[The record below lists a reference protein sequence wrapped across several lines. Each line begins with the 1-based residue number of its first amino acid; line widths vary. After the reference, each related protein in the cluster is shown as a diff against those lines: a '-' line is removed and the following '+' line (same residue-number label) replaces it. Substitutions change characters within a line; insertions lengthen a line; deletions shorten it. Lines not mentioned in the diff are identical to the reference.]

1 MVKEGS
7 KTERKTGKH
16 SISGPENVRNFQYTE
31 CVGGG
36 AESRFTEK

>member
-16 SISGPENVRNFQYTE
+16 GISGPENVRNFQYTKSVWGE
-31 CVGGG
+31 G
-36 AESRFTEK
+36 